1 MASLKDLRMR
11 INSVKN
17 TRKITQAMKMV
28 AAAKL
33 RRAQTQA
40 EAARPYAERTEAI
53 LASLSAAV
61 AATPG
66 APPMLVGTGADRVH
80 LLVVVTADRG
90 LAGGFNTNV
99 GRLARARI
107 RVLEAEGKVV
117 KILTVGRKGAAFLK
131 RDFASR
137 FVGEISFMGKK
148 RIEFTDAE
156 SVAVRVTEMLEAGE
170 FDVCSLIYNRFRNV
184 ISQIPTDQ
192 RLIPAPMP
200 EGGAAAPSGPQAL
213 YDYEPGEEA
222 ILASLLPRNLAIQI
236 YRAVLESTA
245 GFYASQMTAM
255 DNATRNAGEMI
266 NRLTLNYN
274 RTRQANITRELIEI
288 ISGAEAL

>member
-40 EAARPYAERTEAI
+40 EAARPYAERMEAI
-53 LASLSAAV
+53 LASLGAAV

-107 RVLEAEGKVV
+107 RALEADGKVV
-117 KILTVGRKGAAFLK
+117 KILTVGRKGASYLK
-131 RDFASR
+131 REFASR
-137 FVGEISFMGKK
+137 FAGEISFMGKK
-148 RIEFTDAE
+148 RIEFSDAE
-156 SVAVRVTEMLEAGE
+156 SVAVKVTKMLEAGE
-170 FDVCSLIYNRFRNV
+170 FDVCSLVYNRFRNV
-184 ISQIPTDQ
+184 ISQVPTDQ
-192 RLIPAPMP
+192 RLIPAPLP
-200 EGGAAAPSGPQAL
+200 EGEAVAATGAQAM
-213 YDYEPGEEA
+213 YEYEPDEEA

-266 NRLTLNYN
+266 NKLTLNYN

-288 ISGAEAL
+288 ISGAEAV

>member
-33 RRAQTQA
+33 RRAQAQA
-40 EAARPYAERTEAI
+40 EAARPYAERMEAI
-53 LASLSAAV
+53 LASLGAAV
-61 AATPG
+61 ANMPG
-66 APPMLVGTGADRVH
+66 APAMLVGTGADKVH
-80 LLVVVTADRG
+80 LMVVVTADRG

-107 RVLEAEGKVV
+107 RALEAEGKVV
-117 KILTVGRKGAAFLK
+117 KVLTVGRKGASYLK
-131 RDFASR
+131 REFASR
-137 FVGEISFMGKK
+137 FVGEITFMGKK
-148 RIEFTDAE
+148 RVEFSDAE
-156 SVAVRVTEMLEAGE
+156 AVAVRVTGMLESGD
-170 FDVCSLIYNRFRNV
+170 FDVCSLVYNRFQNV
-184 ISQIPTDQ
+184 ISQIPTEQ
-192 RLIPAPMP
+192 RLIPAPLP
-200 EGGAAAPSGPQAL
+200 EGQASAASGPQAL
-213 YDYEPGEEA
+213 YEYEPDEEA

-245 GFYASQMTAM
+245 GFYGSQMTAM
-255 DNATRNAGEMI
+255 DNATRNAGDMI

-274 RTRQANITRELIEI
+274 RTRQANITKELIEI
-288 ISGAEAL
+288 ISGAEAV